1 MKKTQSI
8 IFLLLM
14 CMRSVAQLP
23 EYGLHIQSYPLQ
35 NSEFTSMVL
44 EDGKPIETKGDKIT
58 LSFNLWVRPDNV
70 FGTVFRIITE
80 NNKNVDLMYS
90 VSENDRRFPIL
101 VTGDAVHPI
110 QKEVRRETWTSASL
124 TLDVKEGNITVLYD
138 STEINV
144 NYPDLKGTQKLRFAF
159 GYCPY
164 EGFSLADV
172 ASVNLRDIS
181 IKRGLQEIRLWKM
194 ARHNKEVCYDEISH
208 SPASGKNTRWIIDQY
223 ITWKKI
229 HSQQFK
235 SSPSVAFDPTVGTF
249 YIANNKQKLYVFH
262 TDERITDTIQVK
274 GGEFVA
280 NYPNQLIYLPEQHQ
294 LLSYN
299 LNENL
304 YSFFDPASQ
313 SWKGTQAAVQ
323 EHDYWNN
330 TLVYNPANSSLI
342 SFGGYGH
349 YHYNNKLLICYPY
362 EDTPQRH
369 LNLTNIHPRYSS
381 SSVIVDSTLYI
392 FGGRG
397 CPSGR
402 QELSPRNYYD
412 LYAVNLL
419 TQQANKL
426 WEFTQ
431 IPDGGD
437 FQPSENMVY
446 DTEKKCFYF
455 FSTQQGG
462 TLMKIDT
469 QTPHF
474 ELMSLPIGLKLEAQ
488 YMYTNIYY
496 SPKQKKLYTVIH
508 QAEVSGKADIGIYEL
523 NFPPIPISSFKQ
535 PDVVADNTS
544 QNDQPSIWLYIIV
557 GILVIAGMGV
567 FYYRKKKA
575 EINRVKTAAENNK
588 KAETNSLQSET
599 ADGSLINDISEIKI
613 EMPIHT
619 ETTTFHNYD
628 FSKGCVCFF
637 GGFHVVDKEGNDITA
652 LFTPTLKAL
661 LILLILYTGRDSK
674 GIIGHKLIQLLWYD
688 KTDESAKNNRNVY
701 MSKLRGLLEK
711 VGDIKILN
719 QNGFWNIQFEEGTIC
734 DYLEALHLYKENNS
748 QNLEKLLELL
758 LRGMMLPNM
767 ETDWIDTFKND
778 FSNSTIDLL
787 CRLLK
792 REDLSETL
800 KLKIADTLFQ
810 HDYINEE
817 ALCVKCRI
825 LCQQG
830 KKGLAKT
837 VYDAFCKEYAASLG
851 TEYKFSLMEII
862 DEQN

>member
-1 MKKTQSI
+1 MRISAERRTFMDRI
-8 IFLLLM
+8 IFHIDVNSAYLSWSAIDLLQANPD
-14 CMRSVAQLP
+14 SVDIRTIPAIIGGNRKTRHGIVLAKSLP
-23 EYGLHIQSYPLQ
+23 AKNMYHIHTAEPVANAL
-35 NSEFTSMVL
+35 
-44 EDGKPIETKGDKIT
+44 KKCPT
-58 LSFNLWVRPDNV
+58 LTIV
-70 FGTVFRIITE
+70 
-80 NNKNVDLMYS
+80 
-90 VSENDRRFPIL
+90 
-101 VTGDAVHPI
+101 
-110 QKEVRRETWTSASL
+110 
-124 TLDVKEGNITVLYD
+124 
-138 STEINV
+138 
-144 NYPDLKGTQKLRFAF
+144 
-159 GYCPY
+159 
-164 EGFSLADV
+164 
-172 ASVNLRDIS
+172 
-181 IKRGLQEIRLWKM
+181 
-194 ARHNKEVCYDEISH
+194 
-208 SPASGKNTRWIIDQY
+208 
-223 ITWKKI
+223 

-508 QAEVSGKADIGIYEL
+508 QAEVSGPTYLDCFL
-523 NFPPIPISSFKQ
+523 TQS
-535 PDVVADNTS
+535 V
-544 QNDQPSIWLYIIV
+544 
-557 GILVIAGMGV
+557 
-567 FYYRKKKA
+567 
-575 EINRVKTAAENNK
+575 
-588 KAETNSLQSET
+588 SL
-599 ADGSLINDISEIKI
+599 
-613 EMPIHT
+613 
-619 ETTTFHNYD
+619 
-628 FSKGCVCFF
+628 
-637 GGFHVVDKEGNDITA
+637 HV
-652 LFTPTLKAL
+652 
-661 LILLILYTGRDSK
+661 
-674 GIIGHKLIQLLWYD
+674 
-688 KTDESAKNNRNVY
+688 
-701 MSKLRGLLEK
+701 
-711 VGDIKILN
+711 
-719 QNGFWNIQFEEGTIC
+719 
-734 DYLEALHLYKENNS
+734 
-748 QNLEKLLELL
+748 
-758 LRGMMLPNM
+758 
-767 ETDWIDTFKND
+767 
-778 FSNSTIDLL
+778 
-787 CRLLK
+787 
-792 REDLSETL
+792 
-800 KLKIADTLFQ
+800 
-810 HDYINEE
+810 
-817 ALCVKCRI
+817 
-825 LCQQG
+825 
-830 KKGLAKT
+830 
-837 VYDAFCKEYAASLG
+837 
-851 TEYKFSLMEII
+851 
-862 DEQN
+862 

>member
-1 MKKTQSI
+1 
-8 IFLLLM
+8 
-14 CMRSVAQLP
+14 
-23 EYGLHIQSYPLQ
+23 
-35 NSEFTSMVL
+35 
-44 EDGKPIETKGDKIT
+44 
-58 LSFNLWVRPDNV
+58 
-70 FGTVFRIITE
+70 
-80 NNKNVDLMYS
+80 
-90 VSENDRRFPIL
+90 
-101 VTGDAVHPI
+101 
-110 QKEVRRETWTSASL
+110 
-124 TLDVKEGNITVLYD
+124 
-138 STEINV
+138 
-144 NYPDLKGTQKLRFAF
+144 
-159 GYCPY
+159 
-164 EGFSLADV
+164 
-172 ASVNLRDIS
+172 
-181 IKRGLQEIRLWKM
+181 M

-446 DTEKKCFYF
+446 DTEKNVF
-455 FSTQQGG
+455 T
-462 TLMKIDT
+462 
-469 QTPHF
+469 
-474 ELMSLPIGLKLEAQ
+474 
-488 YMYTNIYY
+488 
-496 SPKQKKLYTVIH
+496 
-508 QAEVSGKADIGIYEL
+508 
-523 NFPPIPISSFKQ
+523 SSVPSK
-535 PDVVADNTS
+535 VV
-544 QNDQPSIWLYIIV
+544 
-557 GILVIAGMGV
+557 
-567 FYYRKKKA
+567 R
-575 EINRVKTAAENNK
+575 
-588 KAETNSLQSET
+588 
-599 ADGSLINDISEIKI
+599 
-613 EMPIHT
+613 
-619 ETTTFHNYD
+619 
-628 FSKGCVCFF
+628 
-637 GGFHVVDKEGNDITA
+637 
-652 LFTPTLKAL
+652 
-661 LILLILYTGRDSK
+661 
-674 GIIGHKLIQLLWYD
+674 
-688 KTDESAKNNRNVY
+688 
-701 MSKLRGLLEK
+701 
-711 VGDIKILN
+711 
-719 QNGFWNIQFEEGTIC
+719 
-734 DYLEALHLYKENNS
+734 
-748 QNLEKLLELL
+748 
-758 LRGMMLPNM
+758 
-767 ETDWIDTFKND
+767 
-778 FSNSTIDLL
+778 
-787 CRLLK
+787 
-792 REDLSETL
+792 
-800 KLKIADTLFQ
+800 
-810 HDYINEE
+810 
-817 ALCVKCRI
+817 
-825 LCQQG
+825 
-830 KKGLAKT
+830 
-837 VYDAFCKEYAASLG
+837 
-851 TEYKFSLMEII
+851 
-862 DEQN
+862 